1 MLESGLTNFGRV
13 GELLKTAGDI
23 IIIHTKR
30 RIRPLPGRGSILCR
44 GPDIRP
50 GTGFW
55 PGPKLLTI
63 GPTSQAY
70 LYLKSECRSM
80 RLIAL
85 LLFVSLIACTPAVFA
100 QGCDWSGTWI
110 TGWTGQSAPSN
121 VNMDLHEASPN
132 VFAGTYQHDEGQIVD
147 ATVNGNVLSGTWIQ
161 SGGLHTGSFEFR
173 MNADCSSFEGTW
185 TSDEPEIGGGEWNGQ
200 RP

>member
-1 MLESGLTNFGRV
+1 
-13 GELLKTAGDI
+13 
-23 IIIHTKR
+23 
-30 RIRPLPGRGSILCR
+30 
-44 GPDIRP
+44 
-50 GTGFW
+50 
-55 PGPKLLTI
+55 
-63 GPTSQAY
+63 
-70 LYLKSECRSM
+70 M

-121 VNMDLHEASPN
+121 VNMDLHEVSPN

-161 SGGLHTGSFEFR
+161 SGGLHTGGFEFR

-185 TSDEPEIGGGEWNGQ
+185 TSDEPGIVGGEWNGQ